1 MSLRAEQLEL
11 DRLHL
16 ATCTA
21 GCRERLVEWGDKDD
35 DQQAEAD
42 CMQVIQEDRLA
53 GKKK

>member
-21 GCRERLVEWGDKDD
+21 GCRERLVEWGNEDNDR
-35 DQQAEAD
+35 QAEAD
-42 CMQVIQEDRLA
+42 CMQVIQDRLA